1 MTVAGRVLG
10 RRGEAVAAAWYA
22 ERGWNVVARNWRCA
36 DGELDLVCRR
46 GGLVAVVEVKARSS
60 SRFGAPVEAVGPAK
74 RARLRR
80 VAAAW
85 LRAQERPCGRVRF
98 DVVSVGESGVEV
110 IEEAF

>member
-1 MTVAGRVLG
+1 VTPAGRAVG

-22 ERGWNVVARNWRCA
+22 ERGWDVVARNWRCA

-98 DVVSVGESGVEV
+98 DVVSVDASGVDV